1 MMQVTTRFSNT
12 FLHLFALSSYI
23 MQLPVEDDWDL
34 SDFDMDEDVD
44 TKDEL

>member
-1 MMQVTTRFSNT
+1 MPTS
-12 FLHLFALSSYI
+12 LFNAH
-23 MQLPVEDDWDL
+23 QLPVEEDWDL